1 MITEHHIAVRRTARY
16 FSLGEVS
23 AAVRELWVV
32 CHGYGQLASSFLEA
46 FVPIA
51 APSRLVVAPEGL
63 SRFYLDRTL
72 GATDPPPRVGATWMT
87 REDREHEIADHVA
100 YLDQLHDALRER
112 LGARTGEAN
121 GDARVRLRALGFS
134 QGVATVGR
142 WMAYGRTRADE
153 LVCWAGS
160 FPPDVDLAALATR
173 LDGAAV
179 TFVAGDRDELATWA
193 NAETQLRRFTDAGIA
208 ARLVRFPGGHRLD
221 SATLARLA
229 AG

>member
-16 FSLGEVS
+16 FTLGEPS
-23 AAVRELWVV
+23 TAVRELWVV

-100 YLDQLHDALRER
+100 YLDQLHDALCDR
-112 LGARTGEAN
+112 LGGWAADSTGEA
-121 GDARVRLRALGFS
+121 RVKLHALGFS

-142 WMAYGRTRADE
+142 WMAYGRSRAAE

-160 FPPDVDLAALATR
+160 FPPDVDLAALAPR
-173 LDGAAV
+173 LDGAVV
-179 TFVAGDRDELATWA
+179 TFVAGERDELATWA

-221 SATLARLA
+221 SATLASLA
-229 AG
+229 VS